1 MSAEE
6 GQGPGA
12 QAVAP
17 QTSKTEDHPVPPFH
31 KNLPRP
37 QRHSW
42 WFSEAACSL
51 LGGTVASLSF
61 LSFARSFCRAL
72 NSFSGPDK
80 DWVGLRPPRPP
91 ASSPITI
98 ITLTWKGLRALTPSG
113 STCGS
118 GCRVRRPEQRPRGGQ
133 AGPRAGQR
141 LGRGPSGPAW
151 REGAS
156 GWLRRPQFLWGCKR

>member
-17 QTSKTEDHPVPPFH
+17 KHRKQRTTLCPRFIKTFPDPRGTAGGS
-31 KNLPRP
+31 PRP
-37 QRHSW
+37 PAP
-42 WFSEAACSL
+42 FS
-51 LGGTVASLSF
+51 VASLSF

-72 NSFSGPDK
+72 NSFSGPDE

-156 GWLRRPQFLWGCKR
+156 GRLRRPQFLWGCKR